1 MRNLAA
7 IDAFYAEIDTL
18 LERQRAA
25 AEAAGDATAVKKI
38 EEKQIVNDQA
48 YFVLSWG
55 QLEAEIDEKCR
66 AVIRKRRASRD
77 WNIRRAWELFNPDDR
92 RLSGLS
98 FEERTALVL
107 DKTANSGESWARIS
121 RYYQLRN
128 QIAHGTLSTQ
138 RIEVTLVIAD
148 FYNIQS
154 ELQL

>member
-25 AEAAGDATAVKKI
+25 AEAAGDAT
-38 EEKQIVNDQA
+38 
-48 YFVLSWG
+48 
-55 QLEAEIDEKCR
+55 AEIDEKCR

-121 RYYQLRN
+121 RYYQSRN

-148 FYNIQS
+148 FYNIQG